1 MCIINI
7 YALSS
12 AAMNRESFYGWFSTS
27 TRRRVGGFH
36 KNRGVFKL
44 LLMLVVA
51 LDLVF
56 GLVRPFVVEPMR
68 VPSDS
73 MAPTLQAQDR
83 VLANKSAYDFATPGR
98 GDLVAFESVGQ
109 RDDEEGDQVVVASY
123 YGSELAGNPTAS
135 GEPFDPEG
143 YTAAHRTMPF
153 GTRLLVSREGS
164 SVAVTVN
171 DRGPYADERDLDLS
185 RTAADSIGL
194 TGPGV
199 GPVEVSTL

>member
-12 AAMNRESFYGWFSTS
+12 TAMNRESSYGWFSTS
-27 TRRRVGGFH
+27 TGRRVGGFH
-36 KNRGVFKL
+36 KNRSVFAL
-44 LLMLVVA
+44 LMMLVVA
-51 LDLVF
+51 FDLVF
-56 GLVRPFVVEPMR
+56 GLVRPFVVEPIR

-83 VLANKSAYDFATPGR
+83 VLANKFAYDLANPDR
-98 GDLVAFESVGQ
+98 GDLVVLESVGQ
-109 RDDEEGDQVVVASY
+109 RDAEEGDQVMVASY

-153 GTRLLVSREGS
+153 GTRLLVSHEGS
-164 SVAVTVN
+164 SAAVTVN
-171 DRGPYADERDLDLS
+171 DRGPHADGRDLDLS
-185 RTAADSIGL
+185 RAAADSIGL

-199 GPVEVSTL
+199 GPVEVNTL